1 MIKSFI
7 TLGPELKSHRSA
19 YYAFDKFD
27 KPRGDFLFPDREKY

>member
-27 KPRGDFLFPDREKY
+27 KPNREISFSL